1 MYNKNCFQLFFPHP
15 VNNQWGAIWD
25 VCVPLLR
32 PYISFPL
39 GRARRCYV
47 ATMIDWP
54 KKALFPLLYCRLYV
68 LYCTTI
74 VRNESIHISWN
85 SSAIL
90 LQLLL
95 PIWPFLQFRGK
106 ISALQCY
113 HFYSKVNLWQGAG
126 TVSQSNH
133 TSEVCSEFFVS
144 QKFYTLTWDSEI
156 RATLGY
162 SSCTLP

>member
-1 MYNKNCFQLFFPHP
+1 
-15 VNNQWGAIWD
+15 
-25 VCVPLLR
+25 
-32 PYISFPL
+32 
-39 GRARRCYV
+39 
-47 ATMIDWP
+47 MIDWP

-68 LYCTTI
+68 LYCTAI
-74 VRNESIHISWN
+74 ERNESIHISWN

-126 TVSQSNH
+126 TGSYRSH
-133 TSEVCSEFFVS
+133 TYEILGWMIWGFPNLNTFNLNESSSVIAVQIERMGSIKFDQVLIRRRYLQMEFVFRVGLLMIMS
-144 QKFYTLTWDSEI
+144 YDAKKTWKWTL
-156 RATLGY
+156 
-162 SSCTLP
+162 